1 MSDSLKQFLKQLARW
16 GVRLNIREAERKRR
30 RKGDS
35 RSQSPA
41 VVPAPTIL
49 ASTAVEDRG
58 GSSAQTP
65 TSREVDD
72 TTDDDTKDK
81 PARSTA
87 TPPRKRLKRSPTH
100 DP

>member
-1 MSDSLKQFLKQLARW
+1 MKQFPKQLARW

-35 RSQSPA
+35 RSESPA
-41 VVPAPTIL
+41 VVAATL
-49 ASTAVEDRG
+49 ASVEDRG
-58 GSSAQTP
+58 GSTAQTP
-65 TSREVDD
+65 TSRDIDD

-81 PARSTA
+81 PARLTA

-100 DP
+100 DDLDL